1 MITAQ
6 NSKKNR
12 QNQYTG
18 MLVHTRKKKQ
28 DLIVPLLQVPVRQF
42 WFRPMASTNK
52 HSSLLY
58 SSSRERMN
66 EPITMNYINLK
77 VYRKISSYQN
87 VPSSLDD
94 IRYFHLMSQ
103 HNFDYSISSR

>member
-52 HSSLLY
+52 HSSATGTLL
-58 SSSRERMN
+58 STLVVERE
-66 EPITMNYINLK
+66 
-77 VYRKISSYQN
+77 
-87 VPSSLDD
+87 
-94 IRYFHLMSQ
+94 
-103 HNFDYSISSR
+103 